1 MPNVYQFKD
10 FEGSS
15 HRILIEL
22 IRDSGAG
29 GRLLDL
35 GPSNGELGEAV
46 RDQFSHTTCIELD
59 AGCLPA
65 LRTRFDDAIIADLQ
79 TLSDLPGDY
88 DAIVMADVLEHLH
101 DQRAILDRV
110 RRSIRPGGH
119 LFISVPNIANLTIRL
134 GLLFGF
140 FIYRDRGILDETHVR
155 FYTFSTI
162 RRALEDAGFHVERTR
177 GSSIPLRL
185 IVGHFMSGALL
196 RFAEWLIARMTQLW
210 KALFAYQIIM
220 VARPAEDDRQS
231 LLQRK
236 E

>member
-22 IRDSGAG
+22 IRQSGAR

-35 GPSNGELGEAV
+35 GPASGELCAAV
-46 RDQFSHTTCIELD
+46 RDRFEHRACVEVD
-59 AGCLPA
+59 ERY
-65 LRTRFDDAIIADLQ
+65 LRDLEARFDETTI
-79 TLSDLPGDY
+79 SDLESLEHLPRGF

-101 DQRAILDRV
+101 DQRRILDEV
-110 RRSIRPGGH
+110 RKSIRPGGH

-134 GLLFGF
+134 GLLLGYFV
-140 FIYRDRGILDETHVR
+140 YRERGILDETHVR
-155 FYTFSTI
+155 FYTLATI
-162 RRALEDAGFHVERTR
+162 RKTLEDAGFVVETIR

-185 IVGHFMSGALL
+185 IVGRLVPGLFL
-196 RFAEWLIARMTQLW
+196 RTAEWILARVTQAW

-220 VARPAEDDRQS
+220 VARPSGDDR
-231 LLQRK
+231 
-236 E
+236 